1 MTIIPF
7 ELLVFG
13 SRLLWLYIQRGVF
26 TFQVMWYESQI
37 KYIDKRIAQLERE
50 LADHSGGET
59 HVN

>member
-13 SRLLWLYIQRGVF
+13 SRLLRLYIQHGVL

-37 KYIDKRIAQLERE
+37 KYLDKRIAKLERD
-50 LADHSGGET
+50 L
-59 HVN
+59 